1 MKKPKAG
8 KAYVFVRA
16 TPSGFEHTELRCY
29 SDSAGFAAD
38 GYYHVIEFSKN
49 PAGDALAALSELG
62 FTELREAK
70 TAGIVP
76 VPWQPTPETFVLKS
90 KLAVVQPAVPL
101 DDPDAASR
109 RQGRE

>member
-8 KAYVFVRA
+8 KVYVFVRA
-16 TPSGFEHTELRCY
+16 TSSGFEHTELQCW

-62 FTELREAK
+62 FTEIREAK
-70 TAGIVP
+70 AAGIVP
-76 VPWQPTPETFVLKS
+76 EPWQPTPETSVLKS
-90 KLAVVQPAVPL
+90 EVVVAQQEVPL
-101 DDPDAASR
+101 DVPAAASR